1 MPDYLWV
8 LALLLIG
15 GLWYLNR
22 RQAHLLGKNKRQE
35 FTKDYFKG
43 LNYLLNEQTD
53 KAIEVFMRMLEVEK
67 ETVEI
72 HMALGSLFRRSGEV
86 ERSIRIH
93 QHLVVRPGMSDEQRE
108 KAQLELVR
116 DYLRAGLL
124 DRAETLLKDL
134 IENDTFTAVALKY
147 LADVYQQEREWAR
160 AIEVLEKLEQVSG
173 QSQQETVA
181 QYYCELAEQERRKN
195 NLADAVQKL
204 HKALKSDKN
213 CARASLMLGALEIER
228 GNYGTAITH
237 LKQVEKQK
245 PEFLGEIIAP
255 LRTAYTALGKSEE
268 MLNYLQGILPLQ
280 NSAQIILTI
289 AELLR
294 NKSGDVVALNFVNEQ
309 LMKQPSITGLHW
321 LIRVNLE
328 NREGPSKE
336 NLLMLRQLTNKIIEE
351 KPQYQCNRCGFS
363 VRSIYWQCPGCK
375 SWNSLSPI
383 HQLSVAE

>member
-22 RQAHLLGKNKRQE
+22 RQVHLLGKNKRQE

-67 ETVEI
+67 ETIEI

-93 QHLVVRPGMSDEQRE
+93 QNLVVRPGMSDEQRE

-160 AIEVLEKLEQVSG
+160 AIEILEKLEQVSG
-173 QSQQETVA
+173 QSQQDTVA

-195 NLADAVQKL
+195 NVVEAVQKL

-213 CARASLMLGALEIER
+213 CARASLMLGDLEIGR

-375 SWNSLSPI
+375 NWNSLSPI

>member
-1 MPDYLWV
+1 
-8 LALLLIG
+8 
-15 GLWYLNR
+15 
-22 RQAHLLGKNKRQE
+22 
-35 FTKDYFKG
+35 
-43 LNYLLNEQTD
+43 
-53 KAIEVFMRMLEVEK
+53 MRMLEVEK

-173 QSQQETVA
+173 QSQQETIA

-195 NLADAVQKL
+195 NLVDSVQKL